1 MKYLDH
7 LLTIVIEEASE
18 VIKDACKAQ
27 RFGMDCVEPGQS
39 LTNEERLWNE
49 ANDFVG
55 ALDLVKDLRG
65 YGGLSQETMEA
76 KKSKIKKFS
85 DISIRNGQLDPFE
98 DTNNKLTSVRGFLN
112 MRTQS

>member
-1 MKYLDH
+1 MNYLDH

-27 RFGMDCVEPGQS
+27 RFGMGDKEPGQD

-55 ALDLVKDLRG
+55 TLELVQDLRG
-65 YGGLSQETMEA
+65 FGGLRREAMEA
-76 KKSKIKKFS
+76 KKEKIKKYTE
-85 DISIRNGQLDPFE
+85 ISIKIGQLDPFE
-98 DTNNKLTSVRGFLN
+98 DTSIKLPLLRGYLN
-112 MRTQS
+112 MKTQS